1 MKKAILIIACFI
13 FISSIQLLAQQRDY
27 KSHRGQ
33 LGITYSTFGQYVLGY
48 STPVFNDTGFK
59 SKKYYTLGLI
69 YIYSLNE
76 RFDLETGIEYLTSKI
91 TITSVIPNST
101 PTAETLSLTN
111 IPLTL
116 RVKFLKYCFVNGGLG
131 VNINVSK
138 NNSVDDQTGLGYF
151 LGLGLKYDF
160 KLGLSLFVNPYM
172 CDHSLIPF
180 APKKYHQTLSDN
192 GLRFGLTFKL

>member
-1 MKKAILIIACFI
+1 MKKAILILVCFT
-13 FISSIQLLAQQRDY
+13 FISSIQLLAQQSDY
-27 KSHRGQ
+27 KSHKGQ
-33 LGITYSTFGQYVLGY
+33 LGITYSTFGKYDLGY
-48 STPVFNDTGFK
+48 STPVMNDIGFD

-69 YIYSLNE
+69 YIYKLNE
-76 RFDLETGIEYLTSKI
+76 RFDLETGVEYLTSKI

-101 PTAETLSLTN
+101 PTSETLSLAN

-131 VNINVSK
+131 LNINLSK

-180 APKKYHQTLSDN
+180 APKKYHQILSDN
-192 GLRFGLTFKL
+192 GLRFGLTFRL

>member
-1 MKKAILIIACFI
+1 MKKAILILVCFT
-13 FISSIQLLAQQRDY
+13 FISSIQLLAQLSDY
-27 KSHRGQ
+27 KSQKGQ
-33 LGITYSTFGQYVLGY
+33 LGITYSTFGKYDLSY
-48 STPVFNDTGFK
+48 STPVMNDIGFD

-69 YIYSLNE
+69 YIYSLNN

-101 PTAETLSLTN
+101 PTSESLSLAN

-131 VNINVSK
+131 LNINVSK
-138 NNSVDDQTGLGYF
+138 NHSVDDQTGLGYF

-180 APKKYHQTLSDN
+180 APKKYHQILSDS
-192 GLRFGLTFKL
+192 GIRFGLTFKL